1 LSDYPETPFEFETA
15 ASRRFFER
23 LGRVMPGANTRSAT
37 YFSPYPLTLAR
48 GEGPFIWDAD
58 GNRFIDL
65 VNNYTSLVHGHAHPA
80 IVEAIETALGSGTV
94 QPAPVAQQAE
104 LSERITDRIAT
115 VDQVR
120 FTNSGTEAN
129 MNAIR
134 LARAVTGRDRV
145 LKADWGYHGCWEGL
159 PSLKSEVVG
168 IPGAVRDLVEWV
180 DFNSSGQIEQAM
192 AAHGSEIAAIILEP
206 VLGAG
211 VIPADPEFIL
221 EARRAADEHGALLVL
236 DEVVTLRL
244 AHSGYQE
251 RLGVRPDLTTFGKII
266 GGGLPVGALGGP
278 TELMEHF
285 DPRRPGSIPHSGTFN
300 GNMLSMAAGI
310 ASLDLLSSNEIERI
324 NGLGDRLATG
334 LRTEIARHGSEA
346 VVTRDG
352 SLVQIHFETGPEV
365 RSGSDLKPGSSRLA
379 GFHLAALNSG
389 VFVAPRGEFN
399 VTTAMDATLVDETL
413 ERLGQALAAVATSAV
428 SGV

>member
-1 LSDYPETPFEFETA
+1 MSDYPETPFEFETA
-15 ASRRFFER
+15 ASRKFFER
-23 LGRVMPGANTRSAT
+23 LGRSMPGANTRSAT

-65 VNNYTSLVHGHAHPA
+65 VNNYTSLVHGHAHPV
-80 IVEAIETALGSGTV
+80 IGEAIESALHSGTV
-94 QPAPVAQQAE
+94 QPAPVELQAG
-104 LSERITDRIAT
+104 LSERIAGRVAS
-115 VDQVR
+115 VEQVR

-145 LKADWGYHGCWEGL
+145 LKADWGYHGSWEGL
-159 PSLKSEVVG
+159 PSLKTEVVG
-168 IPGAVRDLVEWV
+168 VPGAVRDLVEWV
-180 DFNSSGQIEQAM
+180 DYNAAEQIERAM
-192 AAHGSEIAAIILEP
+192 AAHGSDVAAIILEP

-211 VIPADPEFIL
+211 VIPGESEFIL
-221 EARRAADEHGALLVL
+221 AARKAADEHGALLVL

-244 AHSGYQE
+244 VYGGCQD

-266 GGGLPVGALGGP
+266 GGGLPIGALGGP
-278 TELMEHF
+278 AELMVHF
-285 DPRRPGSIPHSGTFN
+285 DPRRPESIPHSGTFN

-310 ASLDLLSSNEIERI
+310 ASLDLLPVLEIERI
-324 NGLGDRLATG
+324 NGLGGRLAEG
-334 LRTEIARHGSEA
+334 LRAAVAEHGADA

-352 SLVQIHFETGPEV
+352 SLVQIHFDTGPEV
-365 RSGSDLKPGSSRLA
+365 RSGADLRPGSPTLA

-389 VFVAPRGEFN
+389 VFIAPRGEFN
-399 VTTAMDATLVDETL
+399 VTTAMDGDLVDEVVA
-413 ERLGQALAAVATSAV
+413 RLGQALAAVATSAA